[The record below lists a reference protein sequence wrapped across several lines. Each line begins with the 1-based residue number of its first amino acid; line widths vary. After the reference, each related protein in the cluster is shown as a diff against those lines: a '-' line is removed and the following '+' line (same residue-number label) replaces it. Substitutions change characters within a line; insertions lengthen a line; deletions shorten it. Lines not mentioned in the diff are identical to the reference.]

1 MLNGVELGLMKAFMP
16 EAQSSFRKTS
26 IVCSLVI
33 AICCKQMMASVDRDA
48 ALCSIDDGREKNSLL
63 LQVLVS
69 GVLHL
74 YNQSIDISLMHL

>member
-1 MLNGVELGLMKAFMP
+1 
-16 EAQSSFRKTS
+16 
-26 IVCSLVI
+26 
-33 AICCKQMMASVDRDA
+33 MMASVDRDA